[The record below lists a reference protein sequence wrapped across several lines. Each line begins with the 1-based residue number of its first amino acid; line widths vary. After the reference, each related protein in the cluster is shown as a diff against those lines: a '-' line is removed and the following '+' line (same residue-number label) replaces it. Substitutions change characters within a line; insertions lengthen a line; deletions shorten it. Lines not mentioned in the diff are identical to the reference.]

1 MLVDRD
7 EALVGQLHSGVFQAQ
22 VIQHRP
28 PPGGIEHAVRLQ
40 HPAVLEGRGQAAIG
54 LFVDTGDVAVELQ
67 VQALLAQFVAQML
80 ADAAVE
86 AAQEQV
92 ATVEQDGLGAEPVED
107 RGELDGDVAAAD
119 HQHAA
124 RQALEEERFVGGDR
138 VFLAGNVRHLRPATG
153 GDENVL
159 GAEALAVH
167 LDAVRIEQ
175 TGVTFEQG
183 HPAVHQQVA
192 VDPVEP
198 LDLAVLVADQ
208 GRPVELRLAGAP
220 AIGPGLLE
228 VLAEMR
234 AIDQQLLR
242 HAADVDAGATQVA
255 TLRHRDTGTEAG
267 GEAGGA
273 YAPEPAPM
281 TNRSKSKD
289 MFLLLDQMRSSI
301 THSPASAPAGST
313 QKPVETAQRRAW
325 QAMGYACPWR

>member
-1 MLVDRD
+1 
-7 EALVGQLHSGVFQAQ
+7 
-22 VIQHRP
+22 
-28 PPGGIEHAVRLQ
+28 
-40 HPAVLEGRGQAAIG
+40 
-54 LFVDTGDVAVELQ
+54 
-67 VQALLAQFVAQML
+67 ML

-92 ATVEQDGLGAEPVED
+92 ATVEQGGLGAEPVED

-159 GAEALAVH
+159 GAETLAVH
-167 LDAVRIEQ
+167 LDVVRIEQ

-220 AIGPGLLE
+220 TIGPGLLE

-273 YAPEPAPM
+273 YAPGAGADDEQIEIERHVPTPGSDAFQHNPF
-281 TNRSKSKD
+281 TSVGSRRIDAETCRNG
-289 MFLLLDQMRSSI
+289 
-301 THSPASAPAGST
+301 SA
-313 QKPVETAQRRAW
+313 
-325 QAMGYACPWR
+325 

>member
-1 MLVDRD
+1 M
-7 EALVGQLHSGVFQAQ
+7 
-22 VIQHRP
+22 
-28 PPGGIEHAVRLQ
+28 
-40 HPAVLEGRGQAAIG
+40 
-54 LFVDTGDVAVELQ
+54 
-67 VQALLAQFVAQML
+67 
-80 ADAAVE
+80 
-86 AAQEQV
+86 
-92 ATVEQDGLGAEPVED
+92 
-107 RGELDGDVAAAD
+107 
-119 HQHAA
+119 
-124 RQALEEERFVGGDR
+124 
-138 VFLAGNVRHLRPATG
+138 FLAGNVRHLRPATG